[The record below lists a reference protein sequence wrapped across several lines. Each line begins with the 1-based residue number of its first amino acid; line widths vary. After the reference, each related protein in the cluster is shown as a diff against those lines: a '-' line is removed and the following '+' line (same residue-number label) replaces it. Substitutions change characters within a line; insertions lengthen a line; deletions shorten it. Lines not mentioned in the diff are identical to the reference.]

1 MVLIQRV
8 IESEGEYAFLM
19 ESNSIEYQVGN
30 PKAGGVGDPGCDL
43 VQVNRVLM
51 TIFMSLDT
59 MVYSVTVEVGKML
72 DSKGYG
78 IAFTPGSQYRVPISS
93 AILKLQVGPEL
104 RYTTHNYTT

>member
-51 TIFMSLDT
+51 IIFRYVVGHHRFILLLLRWARCWIPR
-59 MVYSVTVEVGKML
+59 VTALPSPLAPSTGCPYHQPF
-72 DSKGYG
+72 S
-78 IAFTPGSQYRVPISS
+78 SYR
-93 AILKLQVGPEL
+93 
-104 RYTTHNYTT
+104 